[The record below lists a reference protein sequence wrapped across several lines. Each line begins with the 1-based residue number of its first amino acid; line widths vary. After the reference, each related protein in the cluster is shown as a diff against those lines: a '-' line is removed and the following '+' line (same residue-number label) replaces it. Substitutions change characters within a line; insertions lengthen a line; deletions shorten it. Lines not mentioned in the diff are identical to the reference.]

1 MKKVFSVLAVIFLCL
16 SMPVSTSVSAS
27 SVPSDM
33 VQPCYEKAV
42 DTLSRLEIT
51 GNTAICES
59 KTLCMSNVVKVTAVQ
74 TLEKQVFLWFWG
86 TYDNTTWTKTTYT
99 NSLFMSNT
107 KSGLAAGNYRVK
119 TVFTLTDNNGETETI
134 TTYSDEKTVS

>member
-1 MKKVFSVLAVIFLCL
+1 MKKVFSVLTVIFLCF
-16 SMPVSTSVSAS
+16 SMLVSTSAS
-27 SVPSDM
+27 SVPYDV